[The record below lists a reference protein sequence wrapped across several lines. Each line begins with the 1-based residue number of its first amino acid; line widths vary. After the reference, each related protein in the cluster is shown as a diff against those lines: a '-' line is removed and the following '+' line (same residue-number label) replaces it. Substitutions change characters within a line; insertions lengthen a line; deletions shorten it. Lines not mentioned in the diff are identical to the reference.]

1 MTVKKY
7 TEEEIEAAQNK
18 IADRNIRFENI
29 EEEFQEALMNP
40 YVESYRKGR
49 LVYTEDFY
57 KEMFNRT
64 RDGLMSS
71 VEAY

>member
-40 YVESYRKGR
+40 YVES
-49 LVYTEDFY
+49 
-57 KEMFNRT
+57 
-64 RDGLMSS
+64 
-71 VEAY
+71 

>member
-57 KEMFNRT
+57 KEMFSTT
-64 RDGLMSS
+64 RI
-71 VEAY
+71 